1 MSRGMDSSTV
11 PVLAVGA
18 RGFQATQRY
27 EPLELVCSEPPGT
40 PNGETMKP

>member
-18 RGFQATQRY
+18 RGLDREGNPFGDSQLTRGASALLGSY
-27 EPLELVCSEPPGT
+27 PDP
-40 PNGETMKP
+40 